1 MNQSMTPRPLHGVRV
16 LSLAVNVPGPVAA
29 ARLHALGAAVTKVE
43 PPAGDPLAAA
53 SPEWYQ
59 ELVAGQE
66 VVTLDL
72 KAEDERARF
81 DALLAETD
89 LLLTSMR
96 PMALERLRLDPS
108 ALRPFYPLLCQVAVT
123 GYPAPDGERAGHDL
137 TFQAA
142 AGLVRPPALPRTLV
156 ADLAAAE
163 RVVGAAVALLFAR
176 EREGRGGYTE
186 ISIAAAVE
194 DFAAPLR
201 YGLTRPG
208 DVLGGALPLYGLY
221 PAADGWVALAALEPH
236 FISRLVQALELSDIG
251 PESLAAAFRARTAAE
266 WERWADAHDLPIAA
280 VRGEPAVPEPER
292 TVASGGWGT
301 ARG

>member
-1 MNQSMTPRPLHGVRV
+1 MNQPMIPRPLHGVRV

-53 SPEWYQ
+53 SPEWYRA
-59 ELVAGQE
+59 LVAGQE
-66 VVTLDL
+66 VVTLNL
-72 KAEDERARF
+72 KAADDRARL

-96 PMALERLRLDPS
+96 PAALERLRLDPS
-108 ALRPFYPLLCQVAVT
+108 ALRPLYPRLCQVAVT

-142 AGLVRPPALPRTLV
+142 AGLVRPPALPLTLV

-163 RVVGAAVALLFAR
+163 RVVGTAVALLFAR
-176 EREGRGGYTE
+176 EREGRSGYAE
-186 ISIAAAVE
+186 VSMAEAVE

-201 YGLTRPG
+201 YGLTRPEG
-208 DVLGGALPLYGLY
+208 VLGGALPVYGLY
-221 PAADGWVALAALEPH
+221 PAADGWIALAALEPH
-236 FISRLVQALELSDIG
+236 FIGRLVRELELDDIS
-251 PESLAAAFRARTAAE
+251 PDSLAAAFRARTAAE
-266 WERWADAHDLPIAA
+266 WEQWADTHDLPIAA
-280 VRGEPAVPEPER
+280 VHDEPAAPEPEQGAAPR
-292 TVASGGWGT
+292 GWGS